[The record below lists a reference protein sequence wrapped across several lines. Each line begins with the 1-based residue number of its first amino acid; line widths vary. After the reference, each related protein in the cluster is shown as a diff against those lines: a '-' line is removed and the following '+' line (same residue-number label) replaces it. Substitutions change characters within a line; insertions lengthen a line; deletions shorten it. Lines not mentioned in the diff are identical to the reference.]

1 MSTDQIR
8 LDKFLWVVRLFK
20 TRSQAAED
28 CKKGRVLVN
37 GMPVKSSR
45 LIKIGDEISIKETP
59 VYRMFRVIG
68 ISDKRMA
75 AKLTPAFIID
85 ITPADQLEL
94 LELNRLVNKLN
105 RHRGL
110 GRPTKRDRRDL
121 DNFMEGSEE

>member
-94 LELNRLVNKLN
+94 LELTRLANKLN
-105 RHRGL
+105 RQRGL